1 MKKTRWGIMG
11 TGRIAGVFCNML
23 KDLEQAQIYAVASRN
38 QEKATEFGAK
48 YDATACYGSY
58 EELVEDSQ
66 VDIIYIATP
75 IACHYEN
82 VKLCLNAGKHVLCEK
97 ALTQNSKQAKE
108 LYALSQEKN
117 VFLMEALWTKCQ
129 PVFRKIMEWNKEGK
143 LGEIQAVEAR
153 FYTLGGRDH
162 RLVKNRNQ
170 GGVLFDL
177 VIYPLMYTCA
187 LMGYKPQNINA
198 LAVIGGDDI
207 DIMDSIQLIYENGSF
222 ASITSGV
229 SHERQISLY
238 IQGTEGRIL
247 IRDEFF
253 FQAQHVVLEDWN
265 GQPKETFDGTFQISG
280 YEYEAIEAM
289 ECIAQG
295 KTQSELI
302 PMEDTIA
309 ILELLE
315 ECKTKWK
322 N

>member
-1 MKKTRWGIMG
+1 MG

-23 KDLEQAQIYAVASRN
+23 KDLEQAEIYAVASRV
-38 QEKATEFGAK
+38 QEKALEFGTNYGAL
-48 YDATACYGSY
+48 ACYGSY
-58 EELVEDSQ
+58 EELVQDPQ

-97 ALTQNSKQAKE
+97 ALVQSSAQAKE
-108 LYALSQEKN
+108 LYALSKEKQ

-143 LGEIQAVEAR
+143 LGQIQAIDTR
-153 FYTLGGRDH
+153 FYTLGGRNH
-162 RLVKNRNQ
+162 RLVKNPDQ
-170 GGVLFDL
+170 GGVLLDL
-177 VIYPLMYTCA
+177 VIYPLMYSCA
-187 LMGYKPQNINA
+187 LLGYKPKKINA
-198 LAVIGGDDI
+198 LAVQGKGI
-207 DIMDSIQLIYENGSF
+207 DIMDSIQLIYENGAY
-222 ASITSGV
+222 ASINSGV

-247 IRDEFF
+247 IQDEFF
-253 FQAQHVVLEDWN
+253 FQAQRAVLEDWN
-265 GQPKETFDGTFQISG
+265 GQVKESFEGAFRVSG

-289 ECIAQG
+289 QCISQG
-295 KTQSELI
+295 KTQSSLI
-302 PMEDTIA
+302 PMEETIA

-315 ECKTKWK
+315 ACKARWE

>member
-1 MKKTRWGIMG
+1 MG

-23 KDLEQAQIYAVASRN
+23 KDLEQAEIYAVASRN

-48 YDATACYGSY
+48 YGATACYGTY
-58 EELVEDSQ
+58 EELVEHPQ

-97 ALTQNSKQAKE
+97 ALTQSSAQAKE

-129 PVFRKIMEWNKEGK
+129 PVFRKIMEWNQEGK
-143 LGEIQAVEAR
+143 LGKIQAIEAR

-207 DIMDSIQLIYENGSF
+207 DIMDSIQLLYEDGAF

-247 IRDEFF
+247 IQNEFF

-265 GQPKETFDGTFQISG
+265 GQPKETFDSTFQISG

-295 KTQSELI
+295 KTQSDLI
-302 PMEDTIA
+302 PMEETIA

-315 ECKTKWK
+315 ECKTKWAK
-322 N
+322 

>member
-11 TGRIAGVFCNML
+11 TGRIAGVFCNTL
-23 KDLEQAQIYAVASRN
+23 KELEQAEIYAVASRD
-38 QEKATEFGAK
+38 QAKAEAFGSK
-48 YDATACYGSY
+48 YGATACYGSY
-58 EELVEDSQ
+58 EELVEDEQ

-82 VKLCLNAGKHVLCEK
+82 AKLCLNAGKHVLCEK
-97 ALTQNSKQAKE
+97 ALVQSSAQAKE

-117 VFLMEALWTKCQ
+117 VFFMEALWTKCQ
-129 PVFRKIMEWNKEGK
+129 PVFRKIIEWTKEGK
-143 LGEIQAVEAR
+143 LGEIKAMEAR

-187 LMGYKPQNINA
+187 ILGYEPKNINA
-198 LAVIGGDDI
+198 LSVIGGDDI
-207 DIMDSIQLIYENGSF
+207 DIMDSIQLLYDNGAF
-222 ASITSGV
+222 ATITSGV

-253 FQAQHVVLEDWN
+253 FQAQKVVLEGWN
-265 GQPKETFDGTFQISG
+265 GQPKETFDGTFMISG

-295 KTQSELI
+295 KTGSDLV
-302 PMEDTIA
+302 PMKETIA

-315 ECKTKWK
+315 ACRAKWPQ
-322 N
+322 